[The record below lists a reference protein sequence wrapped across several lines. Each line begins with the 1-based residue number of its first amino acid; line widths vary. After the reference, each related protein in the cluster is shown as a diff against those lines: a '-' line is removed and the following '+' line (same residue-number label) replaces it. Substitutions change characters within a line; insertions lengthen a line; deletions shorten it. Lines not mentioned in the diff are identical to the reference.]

1 MARSSSTRK
10 VAKVAS
16 SSPKRREQ
24 GDGQPRGFQ
33 IFMVALLVFGLVLM
47 FWARDQRATEVNAA
61 GASGQTVSVTFGI
74 YICDEFVDFSE
85 VETATQIVT
94 VSGNTVT
101 VDAQALTSGGG
112 RARIQSIYDRVGLE
126 VNEGRIVLA
135 DGTEYLDG
143 DECDGGPGTVKL
155 AKFNASHSTSP
166 DDEFTSNL
174 GGTALA
180 TEGQIFV
187 LAFVADGTEIPQ
199 PTTSS
204 MG

>member
-33 IFMVALLVFGLVLM
+33 IFMVVLLIAGLTLVY
-47 FWARDQRATEVNAA
+47 WAREQRATEVNVA
-61 GASGQTVSVTFGI
+61 GASGQTIAVTFGI
-74 YICDEFVDFSE
+74 YICDEFVDFDE

-101 VDAQALTSGGG
+101 VDPQALTSGGG
-112 RARIQSIYDRVGLE
+112 RARIQSIYDRVG
-126 VNEGRIVLA
+126 VDVDEGKIVLE

-143 DECDGGPGTVKL
+143 AECDGDPGTVQL

-166 DDEFTSNL
+166 DDVFTSNL